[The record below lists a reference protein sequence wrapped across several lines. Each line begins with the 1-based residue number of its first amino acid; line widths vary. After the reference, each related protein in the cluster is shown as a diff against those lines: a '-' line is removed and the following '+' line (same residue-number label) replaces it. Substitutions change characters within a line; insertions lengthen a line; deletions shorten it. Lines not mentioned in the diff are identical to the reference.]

1 MAIRGR
7 WAQGIEP
14 RHFRWVLKDQVAV
27 CERPGGYGFEHRKV
41 RRLEE
46 IIWLREQGFNFVVSL
61 IGSKHNLHNYEELG
75 LPYHHVPFAG
85 LSDGPLGLTRVMAA
99 IRDHVRAGH
108 KIVVHRE
115 ELGETITGMVGAY
128 LLWMGLVPDGP
139 RAIMVTERLF
149 ERELTSNGRELVAML
164 ERCDPQQD
172 VPTGAFVNI
181 VDESDDDAG
190 PEEAG
195 GDEGAGS
202 EDADDQ
208 EPSDGGESDDPA

>member
-1 MAIRGR
+1 MAMRGR
-7 WAQGIEP
+7 WAQGIKP
-14 RHFRWVLKDQVAV
+14 RNFRWVLKDQVAV
-27 CERPGGYGFEHRKV
+27 CERPGGYGFDHRKV

-46 IIWLREQGFNFVVSL
+46 IIWLREQGFHFVVSL

-149 ERELTSNGRELVAML
+149 ERELTSTGREMVAML
-164 ERCDPQQD
+164 ERCDPQD
-172 VPTGAFVNI
+172 EVPTGAFVNI
-181 VDESDDDAG
+181 VDESQDVG
-190 PEEAG
+190 P
-195 GDEGAGS
+195 DEDSGS
-202 EDADDQ
+202 EEDTGDQ
-208 EPSDGGESDDPA
+208 DGSDGGEPDDPT